1 MHIIR
6 ALSWKRLSS
15 VGWDGFFTFV
25 LSIAVVTMSGGL
37 TFLICWTIVLKFSRL
52 PSSRRMEADVILV
65 MGARL
70 NRGKVTRDFQERL
83 AEAAKFGSTHPVI
96 VLGGMAVGDGPTEAA
111 AGRSWLMDRG
121 IDEKIIFVEESSRN
135 SLENLSRARAL
146 MRRHNFRQPLL
157 ITSRYHLARSTIL
170 AGGLG
175 ISCNLLPAEYP
186 TLRQPA
192 ALIRSLFEALM
203 INWYYVGRALARVMR
218 HSGMLARIN

>member
-1 MHIIR
+1 MHIIQ

-52 PSSRRMEADVILV
+52 PAARMPEADVILV

-83 AEAAKFGSTHPVI
+83 GEAARHGSTRPVI
-96 VLGGMAVGDGPTEAA
+96 VLGGMAAGDGPTEAA
-111 AGRSWLMDRG
+111 AGRSWLVGRG
-121 IDEKIIFVEESSRN
+121 LDKKNIFVEESSRN
-135 SLENLSRARAL
+135 SLENLAHARTL
-146 MRRHNFRQPLL
+146 MRRHNFRRPLL
-157 ITSRYHLARSTIL
+157 ITSRYHLARSSIL
-170 AGGLG
+170 ASGLG
-175 ISCNLLPAEYP
+175 ISYYLLPAEYP
-186 TLRQPA
+186 TLRHPA
-192 ALIRSLFEALM
+192 ALMRSLFEALM
-203 INWYYVGRALARVMR
+203 INWYYVGRATARVTR